1 MYTTLCM
8 SVVIHKIQRVLYIL
22 TGAIIDKE
30 VQQVPSEKILNLKKA
45 KVKELAD
52 KIREA
57 KSFVL
62 ADYRGLTVEQDTQLR
77 REMRQAGVE
86 YTVVKNSII
95 RFAAHETGYEALDK
109 YLEGPTALAISL
121 NDPVAPSK
129 LLTKFAKQYEKLEI
143 KAGVVEGKIVDI
155 DGIKS
160 IASLPSREELVAK
173 VVGGLSGPLY
183 GIVNVL
189 NANIRGLVVAL
200 NAVAEKKQA
209 EA

>member
-1 MYTTLCM
+1 M
-8 SVVIHKIQRVLYIL
+8 
-22 TGAIIDKE
+22 
-30 VQQVPSEKILNLKKA
+30 PSEKVLNLKKE

-52 KIREA
+52 KMREA

-62 ADYRGLTVEQDTQLR
+62 ADYRGLTVEQDTKLR
-77 REMRQAGVE
+77 REMRAAGVE
-86 YTVVKNSII
+86 YTVIKNSII
-95 RFAAHETGYEALDK
+95 RFAAQENGYEGLNQ
-109 YLEGPTALAISL
+109 YLEGPTAVAISL

-129 LLTKFAKQYEKLEI
+129 LLTKFAKEYEKLEI

-155 DGIKS
+155 NGIKA
-160 IASLPSREELVAK
+160 IASLPSKEELVAK

-183 GIVNVL
+183 GLVNVL

-200 NAVAEKKQA
+200 NAIAEKKQA